1 MSDSDYGL
9 PAVALGPASMPLLGL
24 GTWPISDADV
34 TESVQVALETGY
46 RHIDTATA
54 YGNEAGIGRGLAA
67 AALPAGTVF
76 LTTKMPPERVGRE
89 RQTLEESLTRLG
101 VDHVDLWLVH
111 WPPDG
116 RATPQAWEQ
125 FARAQQEG
133 LATSIGVS
141 NYSLAQIDELTAAT
155 GVTPAVNQIRW
166 GPMLYDADLAQGLRE
181 RGVVL
186 EGYSPL
192 QATSLDDPQLQAVAA
207 AHDTTAAAVVIAWH
221 VVHGYVVIPKSARRE
236 RIVSNA
242 EAVRLPLTVE
252 EVATLDALSTV
263 AGGPDRKDEAARW

>member
-1 MSDSDYGL
+1 MGST
-9 PAVALGPASMPLLGL
+9 AMPLLGF

-34 TESVQVALETGY
+34 TAAVHIALETGY
-46 RHIDTATA
+46 RHIDTATG
-54 YGNEAGIGRGLAA
+54 YGNEAGIGRALATSSLA
-67 AALPAGTVF
+67 PAEVF

-89 RQTLEESLTRLG
+89 RQTLEESLTKLG

-116 RATPQAWEQ
+116 QASPRAWEQ
-125 FARAQQEG
+125 FARAQQDG

-141 NYSLAQIDELTAAT
+141 NYSLDQIDELTEAT

-166 GPMLYDADLAQGLRE
+166 GPGLYDPGMVQGLRE

-192 QATSLDDPQLQAVAA
+192 KATNLQDPTLHEIAA
-207 AHDTTAAAVVIAWH
+207 AHQTTPAQIVIAWH
-221 VVHGYVVIPKSARRE
+221 IAHGFVVIPKSARRE
-236 RIVSNA
+236 RIISNA
-242 EAVRLPLTVE
+242 EAVRVPLTVQ
-252 EVATLDALSTV
+252 EVDAIDASS
-263 AGGPDRKDEAARW
+263 AAA

>member
-1 MSDSDYGL
+1 MSDSHFGL
-9 PAVALGPASMPLLGL
+9 PAVAMGSTSMPLLGF

-34 TESVQVALETGY
+34 TAAVQIALEAGY
-46 RHIDTATA
+46 RHIDTATG
-54 YGNEAGIGRGLAA
+54 YGNEAGIGRALATSSLA
-67 AALPAGTVF
+67 PAEVF

-89 RQTLEESLTRLG
+89 RQTLEESLTKLG

-116 RATPQAWEQ
+116 KASPRAWEQ
-125 FARAQQEG
+125 FARAQQDR

-141 NYSLAQIDELTAAT
+141 NYSLDQIDELTEAT

-166 GPMLYDADLAQGLRE
+166 GPGLYDPELVQGLRE

-192 QATSLDDPQLQAVAA
+192 KATNLQDPTLQEIAA
-207 AHDTTAAAVVIAWH
+207 AHQTTPAQVVIAWH
-221 VVHGYVVIPKSARRE
+221 IAHGFVVIPKSARRE
-236 RIVSNA
+236 RIISNA
-242 EAVRLPLTVE
+242 EAVRIPLTVQ
-252 EVATLDALSTV
+252 EVDAINASS
-263 AGGPDRKDEAARW
+263 AAA

>member
-1 MSDSDYGL
+1 MSDSDYAL
-9 PAVALGPASMPLLGL
+9 PAVALGLASMPLLGL

-34 TESVQVALETGY
+34 VESVQVALETGY
-46 RHIDTATA
+46 RHVDTATA
-54 YGNEAGIGRGLAA
+54 YGNEAGIGRALATSG
-67 AALPAGTVF
+67 LPAGSVF

-116 RATPQAWEQ
+116 RATPRAWEQ
-125 FARAQQEG
+125 FARAQQDG

-166 GPMLYDADLAQGLRE
+166 GPMLYDAALAQGLRE

-192 QATSLDDPQLQAVAA
+192 QATALDDPQLQAVAA

-242 EAVRLPLTVE
+242 EAVRLPLTAD
-252 EVATLDALSTV
+252 EVAALDALSAV
-263 AGGPDRKDEAARW
+263 AGGQDRKDDAARW